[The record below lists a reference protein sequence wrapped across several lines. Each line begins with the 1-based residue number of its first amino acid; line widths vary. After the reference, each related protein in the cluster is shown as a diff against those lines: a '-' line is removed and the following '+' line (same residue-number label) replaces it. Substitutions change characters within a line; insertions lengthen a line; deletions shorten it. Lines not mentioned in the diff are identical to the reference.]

1 MADSPQVLMQ
11 RAVSAF
17 TVGDLST
24 AARISD
30 QLITLAPNDVNVWLL
45 RGRVAARSSRWRQ
58 AEDALDRAARIN
70 PKEAEVPFARAMMRM
85 RQGRV
90 VEAAELLAT
99 VERLKPNHSEARSA
113 RAECL
118 RQLGQPQKAIEL
130 LGRHPDSPSQAVTV
144 SEALIDLGDLAAAE
158 KVLRDAMGWELNSN
172 STAKQHMMRR
182 LGQLKEMQGNYAEA
196 FACFTRAR
204 QGLRVSFVPSDAQRE
219 IARVMSSFSAE
230 TIAKLP
236 QPTVRSRRPIFIV
249 GMPRSGTTLLE
260 KMIASHPMGAGAGET
275 NAFRNQ
281 VLPFSQKAAEGRAWP
296 EMIAAITTEELDAI
310 ATGYLAATEAYVIPG
325 VERVADKHLQNW
337 IFAGLI
343 AAAFPD
349 ATIVHIER
357 DPLDTGLSCFERL
370 VPAAMQ
376 WCCDAENV
384 GFMIA
389 INEWLMAHWHA
400 VMPGRMLRIRY
411 EDLVRDP
418 AGTIRPVLDAAG
430 LPWNEAVLKQHERA
444 SAGLREPPPTLS
456 ADQVKRPIYDTSVG
470 RAARF
475 GAILDP
481 MRTYYESTRA
491 QLGLR

>member
-11 RAVSAF
+11 RAISAF

-30 QLITLAPNDVNVWLL
+30 QLVGLAPNDVNVWLL

-70 PKEAEVPFARAMMRM
+70 PKEPEIPFARAMMRM

-90 VEAAELLAT
+90 AEAAELLSI
-99 VERLKPNHSEARSA
+99 VEKLKPNHAEARSA

-130 LGRHPDSPSQAVTV
+130 LGRNPDSPSQAVTV
-144 SEALIDLGDLAAAE
+144 SEALIDLGDLPGAE

-196 FACFTRAR
+196 FSCFTRAR
-204 QGLRVSFVPSDAQRE
+204 QGLRVSFVPDDARRE
-219 IARVMSSFSAE
+219 IGRVIAAFTAE
-230 TIAKLP
+230 TVAKIP
-236 QPTVRSRRPIFIV
+236 QPSIRSRRPIFIV

-275 NAFRNQ
+275 NAFRAQ

-296 EMIAAITTEELDAI
+296 EMINAVTTEELDAI
-310 ATGYLAATEAYVIPG
+310 ASGYLAATEPYVAPG

-343 AAAFPD
+343 ASAFPD
-349 ATIVHIER
+349 AAMVHIER

-370 VPAAMQ
+370 VPAAMS

-384 GFMIA
+384 GYMLA
-389 INEWLMAHWHA
+389 LNEWMMAHWHA
-400 VMPGRMLRIRY
+400 VMPGRMLRVRY

-418 AGTIRPVLDAAG
+418 ASTLRPVLDAAG
-430 LPWNEAVLKQHERA
+430 LPWNDAVLRHHERA
-444 SAGLREPPPTLS
+444 NAGLREPPPTLS
-456 ADQVKRPIYDTSVG
+456 ADQVKRPVYDSSVG

-475 GAILDP
+475 GTLLDP
-481 MRTYYESTRA
+481 MRSCYEATRR
-491 QLGLR
+491 QLGLS